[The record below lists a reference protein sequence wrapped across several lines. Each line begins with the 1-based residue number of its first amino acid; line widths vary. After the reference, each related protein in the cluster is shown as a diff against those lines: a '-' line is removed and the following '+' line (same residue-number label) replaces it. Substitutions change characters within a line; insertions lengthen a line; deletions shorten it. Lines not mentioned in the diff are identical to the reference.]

1 MRELRQQFP
10 YRCIL
15 QVVDSFVAFFLNIIG
30 VALIAVVNLVLS
42 RSHPVLLFVFL
53 YM

>member
-15 QVVDSFVAFFLNIIG
+15 QLVDSFVAFFLNIAGI
-30 VALIAVVNLVLS
+30 ALGAVISSAFGRL
-42 RSHPVLLFVFL
+42 HPVHTHGVFNT
-53 YM
+53 